1 MYLILIGSWCC
12 HSMLF
17 SLVATEVA
25 YGLFVPRLCFNC
37 RSPIINSFAFIHWT
51 PTFEQGLKTKLFL
64 VELHA
69 GFCYAPPT

>member
-25 YGLFVPRLCFNC
+25 YGLFVPRLSLNC

-51 PTFEQGLKTKLFL
+51 PTFEQGLKTKLYL

-69 GFCYAPPT
+69 GFCNAPPT